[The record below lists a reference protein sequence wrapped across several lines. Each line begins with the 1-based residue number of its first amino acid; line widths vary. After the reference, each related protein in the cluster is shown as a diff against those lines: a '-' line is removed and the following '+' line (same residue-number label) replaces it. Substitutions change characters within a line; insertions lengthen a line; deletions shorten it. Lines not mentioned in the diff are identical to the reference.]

1 MLRITVDLHPA
12 GVSELRRTV
21 GTMTIANVTNLSDV
35 SDYHINATEG
45 PNPLTGL
52 PAKTCVCKV
61 CGHQRRQSVWALIA
75 AAIAAL
81 EEAEWSE
88 S

>member
-12 GVSELRRTV
+12 GVSVLRRTV

-35 SDYHINATEG
+35 SDYHVNASEG

-61 CGHQRRQSVWALIA
+61 YRHQRRQSVWALIG

-81 EEAEWSE
+81 ERANWSD